1 MPPSAEDQNM
11 LTRSAALSA
20 LTLLPDLIVFAVGY
34 PLLQN
39 GMESKALNAAAL
51 IVLITNYGLPLLLM
65 RVCGPPVGAL
75 LISGMV
81 VLRLLHAMA
90 MGSSMAHWEPSMGF
104 RKAALLAYALFGA
117 MSFVA
122 ASLVWFSQP
131 PYGPP

>member
-1 MPPSAEDQNM
+1 M

-75 LISGMV
+75 LISGMA
-81 VLRLLHAMA
+81 VLRLLHALA
-90 MGSSMAHWEPSMGF
+90 MGSSMAHWESSMGF
-104 RKAALLAYALFGA
+104 RKAALLAYALLGA
-117 MSFVA
+117 VSFVA
-122 ASLVWFSQP
+122 ASLVWFSLP
-131 PYGPP
+131 PFGPP